1 MTGGSA
7 SDPRGRP
14 SDGRRVLALW
24 CPDWPTT
31 AAAAAAGRSPGE
43 PVAVLRAGRV
53 QACSHAARVDGV
65 RRGMKKRQAQ
75 SLCPRLAVYD
85 DDPARDG
92 RLFDPVVAAV
102 TDVVPMTEVLRPGL
116 LVVAADRAARFFGS
130 EEDLAER
137 LSDVVAEVGRSR
149 EGDGLGVVVPGGVT
163 ARAGVADELYTAVLA
178 ARSGQ
183 TVPRGADADYLAGR
197 PVSDLVIESSLTGP
211 GRDDLV
217 NLLWRLGIRTLGAF
231 AALDAADVASRFSS
245 DAITAH
251 RLARGL
257 PGRRPSRAPIPADLQ
272 VEHVCDPPIERV
284 DAAAFLGRR
293 MAQEL
298 HERLSSAA
306 LACTRL
312 TVHAFTERG
321 QRHSRTWRCAEP
333 LTPEATV
340 DRIRWQLE
348 GWLTGRGRSSGR
360 GVDEGPDSPIAR
372 LVLEPVEV
380 VDPGALQH
388 VLAGAGLPDDVAGG
402 LGDGARRALVRVQ
415 GLLGGE
421 SVRIPV
427 RSGGRGPAEQV
438 ALVAFGDAPQP
449 PRDPAAAWPDRLA
462 RPSPSLL
469 TQTDAEMTDAEG
481 NPVVVTARGAFSAP
495 PSMVRVGARRYRVHW
510 WAGPWPFG
518 GGAARAQVLVED
530 ARALLLCYRE
540 TAWIVEGVYE

>member
-1 MTGGSA
+1 MTAPIDERQGE
-7 SDPRGRP
+7 R
-14 SDGRRVLALW
+14 RRVLALW

-31 AAAAAAGRSPGE
+31 AAATAAGLSPSD
-43 PVAVLRAGRV
+43 PVAVLRAGRI
-53 QACSHAARVDGV
+53 QACSHSARADGV

-75 SLCPRLAVYD
+75 SLCPGLSVHD
-85 DDPARDG
+85 DDPVRDG
-92 RLFDPVVAAV
+92 RLFEPVVTAV
-102 TDVVPMTEVLRPGL
+102 TGVVPMTEVLRPGL
-116 LVVAADRAARFFGS
+116 LVVAADRAARFFGG
-130 EEDLAER
+130 EGHLAER
-137 LSDVVAEVGRSR
+137 LTDVVAQV
-149 EGDGLGVVVPGGVT
+149 GGVT
-163 ARAGVADELYTAVLA
+163 VCAGVADELYTAVLA

-183 TVPRGADADYLAGR
+183 TVPAGSDAAYLAGR
-197 PVSDLVIESSLTGP
+197 PVSDLIVESALSGP
-211 GRDDLV
+211 GREGLV
-217 NLLWRLGIRTLGAF
+217 DLLWRLGIRTLGDF
-231 AALDAADVASRFSS
+231 AALDPADVASRFSS
-245 DAITAH
+245 DGITAH

-257 PGRRPSRAPIPADLQ
+257 PGRRPSRAPIPTDLH
-272 VEHVCDPPIERV
+272 VEHVCDPPIERI

-333 LTPEATV
+333 LTPEATA

-348 GWLTGRGRSSGR
+348 GWLTGSAAGG
-360 GVDEGPDSPIAR
+360 EAPDSPVVR
-372 LVLEPVEV
+372 LMLEPVEV
-380 VDPGALQH
+380 VNPGALQH
-388 VLAGAGLPDDVAGG
+388 VLSGPGLPDDVAGG

-421 SVRIPV
+421 SVRVPV

-469 TQTDAEMTDAEG
+469 TRTEVEVTDAEG
-481 NPVVVTARGAFSAP
+481 APVTVSVRGAFSAP
-495 PSMVRVGARRYRVHW
+495 PAAVRVGARRYRVQW
-510 WAGPWPFG
+510 WAGPWLFG
-518 GGAARAQVLVED
+518 AEAARAQVLTED
-530 ARALLLCYRE
+530 ARALLLCLRE
-540 TAWIVEGVYE
+540 ETWIVEGIYE

>member
-1 MTGGSA
+1 MLT
-7 SDPRGRP
+7 
-14 SDGRRVLALW
+14 LW

-31 AAAAAAGRSPGE
+31 AATAAARRSPGG
-43 PVAVLRAGRV
+43 PAAVLRAGRV
-53 QACSHAARVDGV
+53 QACSHAARADGV

-75 SLCPRLAVYD
+75 SLCPELVVYD

-102 TDVVPMTEVLRPGL
+102 TEVVPMTEVLRPGL
-116 LVVAADRAARFFGS
+116 LAVSADRAVRFFGS
-130 EEDLAER
+130 EVDLAER
-137 LSDVVAEVGRSR
+137 LTDVVAETGRR
-149 EGDGLGVVVPGGVT
+149 GDGDGLGVAVPGGVE

-183 TVPRGADADYLAGR
+183 TVRPGADADYLAGR

-211 GRDDLV
+211 GRDELV

-231 AALDAADVASRFSS
+231 AALDPADVASRFSS

-257 PGRRPSRAPIPADLQ
+257 PGRRPSSAPIPADLR
-272 VEHVCDPPIERV
+272 VEHVCDPPIERI

-333 LTPEATV
+333 LTPEATA

-348 GWLTGRGRSSGR
+348 GWLTGRGRNG
-360 GVDEGPDSPIAR
+360 DEGPDSPVVR

-380 VDPGALQH
+380 VNPGELQH
-388 VLAGAGLPDDVAGG
+388 VLSGPGLPDDVAGG

-427 RSGGRGPAEQV
+427 HSGGRGPAEQV

-469 TQTDAEMTDAEG
+469 TQTDAEVMDVDG
-481 NPVVVTARGAFSAP
+481 KPVVVTARGAFSAP
-495 PSMVRVGARRYRVHW
+495 PNLVRVGARRYRVHW

-518 GGAARAQVLVED
+518 AGSARAQVLMED
-530 ARALLLCYRE
+530 ARALLLCYRDPVW
-540 TAWIVEGVYE
+540 TVEGIYE

>member
-1 MTGGSA
+1 
-7 SDPRGRP
+7 
-14 SDGRRVLALW
+14 
-24 CPDWPTT
+24 
-31 AAAAAAGRSPGE
+31 
-43 PVAVLRAGRV
+43 
-53 QACSHAARVDGV
+53 
-65 RRGMKKRQAQ
+65 MKKRQAQ
-75 SLCPRLAVYD
+75 SLCPSLTVYD

-92 RLFDPVVAAV
+92 RLFEPVVAAV

-130 EEDLAER
+130 EEELAER
-137 LSDVVAEVGRSR
+137 LSDVVAEVGRSER
-149 EGDGLGVVVPGGVT
+149 GDRMGTAVAGGVT

-183 TVPRGADADYLAGR
+183 TVPPGTDADYLAGR
-197 PVSDLVIESSLTGP
+197 PVADLVIESSLSGP

-217 NLLWRLGIRTLGAF
+217 DLLWRLGIRTLGAF
-231 AALDAADVASRFSS
+231 AALDPADVASRFTG
-245 DAITAH
+245 DAIIAH

-272 VEHVCDPPIERV
+272 VEHVCEPPIERV

-312 TVHAFTERG
+312 TVHAITERG
-321 QRHSRTWRCAEP
+321 QQHARTWRCAEP
-333 LTPEATV
+333 LTPEATA

-348 GWLTGRGRSSGR
+348 GWLTGRDRDGG
-360 GVDEGPDSPIAR
+360 EGPDSPVVR

-380 VDPGALQH
+380 VDPGSLQH
-388 VLAGAGLPDDVAGG
+388 VLSGPGLPDDVSGG

-421 SVRIPV
+421 SVRVPV

-469 TQTDAEMTDAEG
+469 TQTEAEVVDAQG
-481 NPVVVTARGAFSAP
+481 IPVIVDARGAFSAP
-495 PSMVRVGARRYRVHW
+495 PDQVRVGARRYRVHW

-518 GGAARAQVLVED
+518 IGAARAQVLVD
-530 ARALLLCYRE
+530 GARALLLCHRE
-540 TAWIVEGVYE
+540 SGWVMEGIYE